1 MTMTRRE
8 TIIRTVLSVL
18 LGAAFIG
25 IFLVDRIGI
34 ERHLAAQ
41 QEYID
46 DLAATITSVGE
57 QVPTPPAGV
66 TPPIPGP
73 AGERGE
79 RGERGE
85 PGPVGLRGL
94 TGEPGPQGLQ
104 GVQGLIGPQGAVG
117 PTGPR
122 GDTGPVGPQGPQGP
136 VGEPGPQGEVG
147 PQGPMGDDAY
157 PFAFTF
163 AFTVLNRD
171 FTVVCDVTDS
181 SASSCVVT
189 ETGPTIIIDPAR

>member
-25 IFLVDRIGI
+25 IFMVDRIGI

-46 DLAATITSVGE
+46 DLAATITLVGE

-79 RGERGE
+79 RGEQ
-85 PGPVGLRGL
+85 GPPGLRGL
-94 TGEPGPQGLQ
+94 TGEPGPMGPQGLQ
-104 GVQGLIGPQGAVG
+104 GVQGLLGPQGPAG

-122 GDTGPVGPQGPQGP
+122 GDTGPVGPQGPVGP
-136 VGEPGPQGEVG
+136 TGEPGPQGEVG
-147 PQGPMGDDAY
+147 PQGPVGDDAY

-163 AFTVLNRD
+163 AFTVLGRD

-189 ETGPTIIIDPAR
+189 ESIPVTIDPPA